1 MASMDAAVLY
11 RGTLTTTAT
20 ATLYTVPAST
30 TAIITNIVV
39 ANRTASQATLTL
51 DLDTFYVAFQLPV
64 EANSVVTF
72 DMKQVLA
79 TTKLIRGGSG
89 TSTALDVHISG
100 VLVT

>member
-1 MASMDAAVLY
+1 MAMAAAALF
-11 RGTLTTTAT
+11 RGTMTAT
-20 ATLYTVPAST
+20 ATTTLYTVPAST

-39 ANRTASQATLTL
+39 TNRTGTLATLTL
-51 DLDTFYVAFQLPV
+51 DLDTFYIAFQLPI
-64 EANSVVTF
+64 EANATVTF

-89 TSTALDVHISG
+89 TASALDVHISG